1 VKGLR
6 TLKFRGVTLARS
18 GFAGV
23 KLSYMGSSI
32 CIDVPQPDGCTAAL
46 YTHNHPRH
54 APQIPPH
61 VPVYSPFAGR
71 RVAPGERLELVAG
84 VKLLAVHAYSLG
96 YGGAEAHPK
105 GAGVGFLLEFPTRLR
120 VYHAGDT
127 DLVEEVLE
135 LRGLVDVAFL
145 PVSGRG
151 VMNPEEAAEAVK
163 TIRPLIAIPIH
174 EDSITQVQRFKRLAH
189 HYSQVILLN
198 HA

>member
-32 CIDVPQPDGCTAAL
+32 CIDMPQPAGCTAAL

-54 APQIPPH
+54 APQTPPQ

-71 RVAPGERLELVAG
+71 RVAPGERLELIAG
-84 VKLLAVHAYSLG
+84 VRLLAVHAYSLG

-105 GAGVGFLLEFPTRLR
+105 GVGVGFLLEFPTGLR

-127 DLVEEVLE
+127 DLVGEVLE

-151 VMNPEEAAEAVK
+151 VMNPEEAAEAVR
-163 TIRPLIAIPIH
+163 TLRPAIAVPVH
-174 EDSITQVQRFKRLAH
+174 EETSSQARTFKRLAQP
-189 HYSQVILLN
+189 YTQVVLME
-198 HA
+198 A